1 MKRLS
6 IALSGVGLVFG
17 LSTFSHA
24 ADLEAGKAA
33 FQRYACA
40 TCHGDDAKTSTMP
53 SYPILAG
60 QHEDYLRHALTAYKR
75 GQAGMPPSANI
86 RTNAVMGALVPQL
99 SAEDVENV
107 AAWLSSLPSPL
118 GVRR

>member
-6 IALSGVGLVFG
+6 IALSGAGLLFG
-17 LSTFSHA
+17 LSAAVPA

-33 FQRYACA
+33 FQNFACA
-40 TCHGDDAKTSTMP
+40 SCHGEDAKSSTSP
-53 SYPILAG
+53 AYPILAG
-60 QHEDYLRHALTAYKR
+60 QHADYLRHALTSYKR
-75 GQAGMPPSANI
+75 GQAGLPASANI
-86 RTNAVMGALVPQL
+86 RNNAVMGALVTQL
-99 SAEDVENV
+99 TAEDIQNL

>member
-6 IALSGVGLVFG
+6 IALSGAGLLLG
-17 LSTFSHA
+17 LSAVAPA

-33 FQRYACA
+33 FSRFACA
-40 TCHGDDAKTSTMP
+40 SCHGEDAKSSTSP
-53 SYPILAG
+53 AYPVLAG
-60 QHEDYLRHALTAYKR
+60 QHADYLRHALTAYQR
-75 GQAGMPPSANI
+75 GQAGMPATANV
-86 RTNAVMGALVPQL
+86 RNNAVMGALASQL
-99 SAEDVENV
+99 TATDIENL

>member
-6 IALSGVGLVFG
+6 IALSGAGLMLG
-17 LSTFSHA
+17 LSAAAPA

-33 FQRYACA
+33 FARFACA
-40 TCHGDDAKTSTMP
+40 SCHGEDAKSSTSP

-60 QHEDYLRHALTAYKR
+60 QHADYLRHALTAYQR
-75 GQAGMPPSANI
+75 GQAGMPASANI
-86 RTNAVMGALVPQL
+86 RNNAVMGALVTQL
-99 SAEDVENV
+99 TAQDIDNL

-118 GVRR
+118 AVRR